1 MEKKAIADY
10 KKRFDDIRHEQ
21 NDVEFWYARELMELL
36 EYAQWRNFEK
46 TIEKAK
52 TSCENNGI
60 TVTDH
65 FADVSKMIKIGKG
78 GNREVDDYMLTRYAC
93 YLIAENGDPR
103 AEVATLCHY
112 DIRLLRRTTVEVVAL
127 IERIKNA
134 KDFVQI
140 GIDAEEYYKIK
151 NEDN

>member
-1 MEKKAIADY
+1 MEKKVIIQY
-10 KKRFDDIRHEQ
+10 KKRFDDIRHEE
-21 NDVEFWYARELMELL
+21 NDIEFWYARELMELL

-78 GNREVDDYMLTRYAC
+78 GNCISDM
-93 YLIAENGDPR
+93 
-103 AEVATLCHY
+103 
-112 DIRLLRRTTVEVVAL
+112 
-127 IERIKNA
+127 RIKA
-134 KDFVQI
+134 I
-140 GIDAEEYYKIK
+140 EEAMRHFQMI
-151 NEDN
+151 

>member
-1 MEKKAIADY
+1 MEKKTITLY
-10 KKRFDDIRHEQ
+10 KKRFDDIRHEE
-21 NDVEFWYARELMELL
+21 NGIEFWYARELMELL

-60 TVTDH
+60 TVMDH

-93 YLIAENGDPR
+93 YLIAENKDAQR
-103 AEVATLCHY
+103 LASAENKWIDKYQADNQCLEQVPEGKRPSKEAW
-112 DIRLLRRTTVEVVAL
+112 
-127 IERIKNA
+127 ERKKKEA
-134 KDFVQI
+134 
-140 GIDAEEYYKIK
+140 GIV
-151 NEDN
+151 

>member
-1 MEKKAIADY
+1 
-10 KKRFDDIRHEQ
+10 
-21 NDVEFWYARELMELL
+21 MELL

-60 TVTDH
+60 TVMDH

-93 YLIAENGDPR
+93 
-103 AEVATLCHY
+103 
-112 DIRLLRRTTVEVVAL
+112 
-127 IERIKNA
+127 
-134 KDFVQI
+134 
-140 GIDAEEYYKIK
+140 
-151 NEDN
+151 

>member
-1 MEKKAIADY
+1 MY
-10 KKRFDDIRHEQ
+10 KKRFDDIRHEE
-21 NDVEFWYARELMELL
+21 NGIEFWYARELMELL

-60 TVTDH
+60 TVMDH

-93 YLIAENGDPR
+93 YPLYVIMIFGCSSKQQSKA
-103 AEVATLCHY
+103 ACSSSA
-112 DIRLLRRTTVEVVAL
+112 
-127 IERIKNA
+127 
-134 KDFVQI
+134 
-140 GIDAEEYYKIK
+140 
-151 NEDN
+151 